1 MLTYSLTDENCPLYE
16 ALYRHIREDI
26 LSRRLRPG
34 EKLPSKRALAVH
46 LEVSKV
52 TVEAA
57 YGQLLAEGYIR
68 AQEKV
73 GYFVEALQESLPLPA
88 NQPLLIP
95 PHAPTSY
102 IADCTAGS
110 IVSAFPFTVW
120 AKLLREVMADYGAQL
135 LQPLPPG
142 GAAALRRAIAK
153 NLYDFR
159 SMSVSPEQILVG
171 AGTDFL
177 YNVLVQLLGRER
189 HYAVENPG
197 YGKIAS
203 IYRAAGAVC
212 CPAPMDD
219 EGILPEALENADVV
233 HISPSHHFPTGVV
246 TPIRRRQALLEWAN
260 AKPGRYLIEDDYDS
274 EFRFTGRPI
283 PTLQS
288 IDQNGK
294 VIYINTFSRTIG
306 PAMRIG
312 YLVLPEVLLG
322 RFREN
327 LGFYACTAP
336 SFEQYT
342 LARFLDEGYFEK
354 HINRMR
360 KFYRTQRN
368 EIVHALESAGF
379 AGRITILEKDAGLH
393 FLLRVETEK
402 SDDALI
408 NLCARAGIHIRC
420 LADYY
425 DGNAPSQ
432 TRRTLVVNY
441 SGVSGENAKTAI
453 ANLEKLLLEET

>member
-1 MLTYSLTDENCPLYE
+1 MLTYTLSEENCPLYE

-26 LSRRLRPG
+26 LAGRLRPG
-34 EKLPSKRALAVH
+34 EKLPSKRALAGH

-88 NQPLLIP
+88 AQPARFLP
-95 PHAPTSY
+95 EAQPRY
-102 IADCTAGS
+102 IADCTGGS
-110 IVSAFPFTVW
+110 IASAFPFTVW
-120 AKLLREVMADYGAQL
+120 AKLLREVMADYGAKL
-135 LQPLPPG
+135 LQPLPPE
-142 GAAALRRAIAK
+142 GAEALRRAIAK

-159 SMSVSPEQILVG
+159 SMSVSPAQILVG

-177 YNVLVQLLGRER
+177 YNLLVQLLGQNSR
-189 HYAVENPG
+189 YAVENPG
-197 YGKIAS
+197 YSKIAS
-203 IYRAAGAVC
+203 IYQAAGAVC
-212 CPAPMDD
+212 RPAPMDD

-233 HISPSHHFPTGVV
+233 HISPSHHFPTGIV

-274 EFRFTGRPI
+274 EFRFTGSPI

-294 VIYINTFSRTIG
+294 VIYINTFSRTIA

-312 YLVLPEVLLG
+312 YLVLPEGLLR
-322 RFREN
+322 RFREK
-327 LGFYACTAP
+327 LGFYACTVP

-368 EIVHALESAGF
+368 EIVKALENASF
-379 AGRITILEKDAGLH
+379 AECVTILEKDAGLH
-393 FLLRVETEK
+393 FLLRVNTQKTDEELK
-402 SDDALI
+402 S
-408 NLCARAGIHIRC
+408 LCARAGIRIRC

-425 DGNAPSQ
+425 DGKPSAQ
-432 TRRTLVVNY
+432 TGRTLVVNY
-441 SGVSGENAKTAI
+441 SGVTGENAKTAI
-453 ANLEKLLLEET
+453 GKLEKLLLEEG

>member
-1 MLTYSLTDENCPLYE
+1 MCSSDL
-16 ALYRHIREDI
+16 
-26 LSRRLRPG
+26 
-34 EKLPSKRALAVH
+34 
-46 LEVSKV
+46 
-52 TVEAA
+52 
-57 YGQLLAEGYIR
+57 
-68 AQEKV
+68 
-73 GYFVEALQESLPLPA
+73 
-88 NQPLLIP
+88 
-95 PHAPTSY
+95 
-102 IADCTAGS
+102 
-110 IVSAFPFTVW
+110 
-120 AKLLREVMADYGAQL
+120 
-135 LQPLPPG
+135 
-142 GAAALRRAIAK
+142 
-153 NLYDFR
+153 
-159 SMSVSPEQILVG
+159 
-171 AGTDFL
+171 
-177 YNVLVQLLGRER
+177 
-189 HYAVENPG
+189 
-197 YGKIAS
+197 
-203 IYRAAGAVC
+203 
-212 CPAPMDD
+212 
-219 EGILPEALENADVV
+219 
-233 HISPSHHFPTGVV
+233 
-246 TPIRRRQALLEWAN
+246 
-260 AKPGRYLIEDDYDS
+260 
-274 EFRFTGRPI
+274 
-283 PTLQS
+283 
-288 IDQNGK
+288 
-294 VIYINTFSRTIG
+294 
-306 PAMRIG
+306 
-312 YLVLPEVLLG
+312 

>member
-1 MLTYSLTDENCPLYE
+1 MLTYTLSEENCPLYE

-26 LSRRLRPG
+26 LAGRLRPG
-34 EKLPSKRALAVH
+34 EKLPSKRALAGH

-88 NQPLLIP
+88 ACPMQARPKESP
-95 PHAPTSY
+95 AY
-102 IADCTAGS
+102 VADCTAGS
-110 IVSAFPFTVW
+110 IASAFPFTVW
-120 AKLLREVMADYGAQL
+120 AKLLREVMADQGARL

-142 GAAALRRAIAK
+142 GAKTLRRAIAK
-153 NLYDFR
+153 NLYEFR

-177 YNVLVQLLGRER
+177 YNVLVQLLGQSSR
-189 HYAVENPG
+189 YAVENPG
-197 YGKIAS
+197 YGKIAG

-212 CPAPMDD
+212 RPAPMDD

-233 HISPSHHFPTGVV
+233 HISPSHHFPTGIV

-294 VIYINTFSRTIG
+294 VIYINTFSRTIA

-312 YLVLPEVLLG
+312 YLVLPEGLLR
-322 RFREN
+322 RFQEK
-327 LGFYACTAP
+327 LGFYACTVP

-368 EIVHALESAGF
+368 EIVKALENASF
-379 AGRITILEKDAGLH
+379 AGRVTILEKDAGLH
-393 FLLRVETEK
+393 FLLRVNTKKTDEELK
-402 SDDALI
+402 S
-408 NLCARAGIHIRC
+408 LCARAGIRIRC

-425 DGNAPSQ
+425 DGVPPAQ
-432 TRRTLVVNY
+432 TGRTLVVNY
-441 SGVSGENAKTAI
+441 SGVTGENAKLAI
-453 ANLEKLLLEET
+453 GKLEKLLLEEG